1 MVNSS
6 FLWKISLKQPGDA
19 YCHRVAFVVRLID
32 LLADKTMRCGG
43 DILLGCLP
51 TAGKQLFDSG
61 WSDFFINCAAFLP
74 CCQIGDAY
82 YFEQR
87 LRFVRE
93 AREPLFPHEY
103 VNPGRLFAEQLV
115 NGGENF
121 AVVGLAASRVQVAQA
136 LDSDDAVLISLNGKA
151 RTAQR

>member
-1 MVNSS
+1 MV
-6 FLWKISLKQPGDA
+6 SL
-19 YCHRVAFVVRLID
+19 LT
-32 LLADKTMRCGG
+32 DKTVLRCC
-43 DILLGCLP
+43 DLCLGCF
-51 TAGKQLFDSG
+51 AASGQQLFDG
-61 WSDFFINCAAFLP
+61 RRGDFLVDGAAFLP
-74 CCQIGDAY
+74 RRQIGNTCCL
-82 YFEQR
+82 EQR
-87 LRFVRE
+87 LRFVWE

-151 RTAQR
+151 RTAQ